1 MEGVIETPCL
11 VCGATTRTGLHYGA
25 ITCYPCRAFFR
36 LLALAFDWCCL
47 SSFKRSRVNHPSI
60 CSTTTRTLKIAF
72 FTLPSQSFEKN
83 LTKRWWPRTGKYEHR
98 EAAFPK
104 KRVGKRASFGAQ
116 YIWEPGLHTIR
127 IWLEHLSQCSAV
139 VFLCE
144 PLFPECPCGFVCIYR
159 SGGIRELICTILYY
173 LELPHAISCP
183 QL

>member
-36 LLALAFDWCCL
+36 LLALAFDWCFL

-104 KRVGKRASFGAQ
+104 KRVGKRSQYMGTRLEYHQNLAGTFITMFCCCVSMWTSFS
-116 YIWEPGLHTIR
+116 WMSV
-127 IWLEHLSQCSAV
+127 WFCV
-139 VFLCE
+139 
-144 PLFPECPCGFVCIYR
+144 
-159 SGGIRELICTILYY
+159 Y
-173 LELPHAISCP
+173 L
-183 QL
+183 